1 MSAPFSTVAIF
12 GKYKDPSVG
21 DVINALTRFLQNRG
35 LKVVLGEATATTIA
49 NPLAEAR
56 SLVEIEQEVDLGI
69 VVGGDGTMLNVARC
83 LADRSIPLLGVNL
96 GRLGF
101 LTDVPANQMTEEIGR
116 ILDGDY
122 AQEERFLLAAE
133 IVRKGKKVH
142 GFRAFND
149 VILGKGR
156 LSRLIEF
163 ETFVGG
169 EFVNRVRADGI
180 IVATPTGSTAYALS
194 AGGPIL
200 NPTLAAIV
208 LVPICPHTLSDR
220 PLVVNS
226 DQTIEISVTGQDR
239 SAHVTFDGQANY
251 TLEEHDRIFVRRAQT
266 PVTLIRP
273 SARSH
278 YAVLRAKLR
287 WGEQLGK
294 R

>member
-21 DVINALTRFLQNRG
+21 DVINALTRFLQKRG

-49 NPLAEAR
+49 DPLAEAR
-56 SLVEIEQEVDLGI
+56 SLVEIEREVDLGI

-83 LADRSIPLLGVNL
+83 LADHRIPLLGVNL

-239 SAHVTFDGQANY
+239 AAHVTFDGQANY
-251 TLEEHDRIFVRRAQT
+251 TLEKHDRIYVRRAQT